1 MSATA
6 RVPAASYPQPESV
19 VHALRPGELV
29 AVGELLYQ
37 RVFALAVWG
46 IGLAASMAVIAAIP
60 RTREADLLRTAAL
73 AALLIAMSY
82 TLGRASAHVYRAM
95 RRHPALCLAPAGIAL
110 LCVCLDGINHSPLSF
125 PAGVTVAVAAYACGT
140 RWGLAAA
147 ALLAGGV
154 ITATAMSGGPPW
166 EFQGAGDVPSVT
178 PGAAGYFLYALLV
191 GILGDRFAKLALHL
205 NTAGRPS
212 RKAPM
217 PVPNLA
223 DPGLSDGREAESAPS
238 STQQQ
243 ATALRPGSIEGPL
256 GKLTARQLQVVL
268 LLAEGLR
275 ATEIAHRLGVRPK
288 TVYAYVH
295 QATQRTGTRNRT
307 ELVTVAARAGLLE
320 RERPDPPTNRE

>member
-1 MSATA
+1 M
-6 RVPAASYPQPESV
+6 PAASYARAESV
-19 VHALRPGELV
+19 VPALRPGELV

-37 RVFALAVWG
+37 RVFSLAVWG
-46 IGLAASMAVIAAIP
+46 IGLAASMAAIAAIA
-60 RTREADLLRTAAL
+60 RTREADLLRTAVL
-73 AALLIAMSY
+73 ATLLIAMSY
-82 TLGRASAHVYRAM
+82 VLGRTSARVYRAM
-95 RRHPALCLAPAGIAL
+95 RRQPALCLAPTAVAL

-147 ALLAGGV
+147 ALLAVGV
-154 ITATAMSGGPPW
+154 ITATAMSGGPPLR
-166 EFQGAGDVPSVT
+166 FQGASDIPSVT

-205 NTAGRPS
+205 NTATGPS
-212 RKAPM
+212 RKPPM

-223 DPGLSDGREAESAPS
+223 DPAAFDGREGESAEPDA
-238 STQQQ
+238 QQD
-243 ATALRPGSIEGPL
+243 ATSLRPAAIDGPL
-256 GKLTARQLQVVL
+256 GRLTARQLQVVL

-295 QATQRTGTRNRT
+295 QATRRTGTQNRN
-307 ELVTVAARAGLLE
+307 ELVTLAAEAGLLE
-320 RERPDPPTNRE
+320 RERA